1 MSIPAF
7 DGFRRSD
14 GSVGVRNHM
23 LVMSVT
29 GLTGP
34 TARRIGR
41 AIPGARVVTT
51 PFGSGLI
58 GEDAELQKRALT
70 AFGRHPNI
78 GAALVI
84 GGTPPFVESIAQAI
98 TASGKPT
105 DALVLDDCDHDAIT
119 LTERGTRIAARMMR
133 EISGARRTRIELR
146 ELCLGMECGRS
157 DPSSG
162 LVSNPLVG
170 CVVDAV
176 VEAGGRAVF
185 GETIE
190 WLGAEHL
197 LARRALDGGVA
208 RAIEDAV
215 LRRERAAIAAGVD
228 LLGRNPGPTNIAAG
242 LSTIEEKSLGAI
254 AKGGRA
260 PIRGVVAIADPL
272 PGPGLYLMDAPAYA
286 PESVGGL
293 VASGAQI
300 VLFTTGVGNSFVSGI
315 APTIKISANPAA
327 SARLKEQL
335 DFDASDVF
343 ERKASLEHAAARL
356 QQLVLDVASGTLT
369 WGEVLDEGE
378 DVVSRLGP
386 AL

>member
-1 MSIPAF
+1 MTLHF
-7 DGFRRSD
+7 DGFRRDD
-14 GSVGVRNHM
+14 GSVGVRNHV

-29 GLTGP
+29 GLTSP

-41 AIPGARVVTT
+41 AVPGARVITT
-51 PFGSGLI
+51 PYGSGLL
-58 GEDAELQKRALT
+58 GDDAALQRRALT
-70 AFGRHPNI
+70 AFARHPNVA
-78 GAALVI
+78 AALVI
-84 GGTPPFVESIAQAI
+84 GGTAPYVEAIANDVA
-98 TASGKPT
+98 TTGKPIE
-105 DALVLDDCDHDAIT
+105 ALVLDDCEHDAIT
-119 LTERGTRIAARMMR
+119 VTERGTRIAARMLR
-133 EISGARRTRIELR
+133 DASRARRTRVSLA
-146 ELCLGMECGRS
+146 ELCVGMECGRS

-170 CVVDAV
+170 SIVDAV
-176 VEAGGRAVF
+176 VETGGRAVF

-197 LARRALDGGVA
+197 LARRASDDSVA
-208 RAIEDAV
+208 RAIREAV
-215 LRRERAAIAAGVD
+215 LRRERASVDAGID
-228 LLGRNPGPTNIAAG
+228 LVGNNPGPTNVAAG

-260 PIRGVVAIADPL
+260 PIRGVVGIAEPL
-272 PGPGLYLMDAPAYA
+272 PGAGLYLMDAPAYA

-315 APTIKISANPAA
+315 APTIKISANPIAA
-327 SARLKEQL
+327 GRLREQL

-343 ERKASLEHAAARL
+343 ARKVSLADAAARL
-356 QQLVLDVASGTLT
+356 QDVVLDVASGTLT

-378 DVVSRLGP
+378 DVVSRLGA